1 MAFKVI
7 MPQLGL
13 TMTEGTI
20 IQWFKAEGDPV
31 RQGEQLYE
39 FETDKAV
46 MQVEAQADGVLGK
59 VLVGEGVAVSI
70 GGTVAWIVAPG
81 EEIPEE
87 IAEEVSCPKAPVPVV
102 MAPPAEAEGRG
113 ERVRASP
120 VARRLA
126 EEAEL
131 DLATVQGTGPG
142 GRITKEDV
150 EQALAQMKGPPPP
163 AAVAVGVPLTG
174 LRAVIARRMAESAH
188 TTAAVTLTTEV
199 DAGELVALRET
210 LRAEIE
216 GVSYNDLFILIV
228 ARALRAFPFM
238 NARLQGEAIEQL
250 TEVHVGLTVEAE
262 RGLVVPVIRHADRK
276 SLRQIAQERRELVEQ
291 ARVGQA
297 TPDDLTGSTF
307 TLTNLGMYGVD
318 AFTPLINLPET
329 AVLGVGRIAER
340 PVVRQGQMV
349 ARPTLW
355 LSLTFD
361 HRLVDGAP
369 AARFLQHIGRLVEQP
384 YLCLL

>member
-1 MAFKVI
+1 
-7 MPQLGL
+7 
-13 TMTEGTI
+13 
-20 IQWFKAEGDPV
+20 
-31 RQGEQLYE
+31 
-39 FETDKAV
+39 
-46 MQVEAQADGVLGK
+46 
-59 VLVGEGVAVSI
+59 
-70 GGTVAWIVAPG
+70 
-81 EEIPEE
+81 
-87 IAEEVSCPKAPVPVV
+87 
-102 MAPPAEAEGRG
+102 
-113 ERVRASP
+113 
-120 VARRLA
+120 
-126 EEAEL
+126 
-131 DLATVQGTGPG
+131 
-142 GRITKEDV
+142 
-150 EQALAQMKGPPPP
+150 
-163 AAVAVGVPLTG
+163 
-174 LRAVIARRMAESAH
+174 MAESAH